1 MGRPSAS
8 VIGIRKEIGR
18 SGTSLNSKGA
28 EVAEDDFKRRARREP
43 FGASGASRTAIL
55 RICTP
60 PRKRARS
67 STIRGMSKR
76 VAVARWW
83 WSTMLVVALATI
95 VGARAAD
102 GQRVDTPPA
111 VSLDAAARAAGDL
124 PRLHSL
130 LVSWHGDLILERY
143 FNGARASQPANVKS
157 ASKSVISALVGIA
170 IGRGLIAGVRQPIAS
185 FFPDL
190 EASKRQITIEDLLT
204 MRSGLAPT
212 SNVNYGAWVQSPNWV
227 RYVLNRQ
234 LINAPGTHMDYSTGN
249 THVLSAI
256 LTKVSRTTTWQ
267 FAQDVL
273 GGPMGFTLARWPQDP
288 QGIYFGG
295 NDMLLTP
302 RQLLSFGELYL
313 NRGRANGRQIVPA
326 EWVDASFVARTESRW
341 SDQLYGYGWWV
352 RELAGYSAC
361 FAWGYGGQY
370 AFVVPDLDLV
380 IVTTSSPAVS
390 DLPRQHRHTIIDFV
404 ERFIVE
410 PIAGGVQASR

>member
-1 MGRPSAS
+1 MLVAALAAS
-8 VIGIRKEIGR
+8 V
-18 SGTSLNSKGA
+18 
-28 EVAEDDFKRRARREP
+28 VA
-43 FGASGASRTAIL
+43 RTA
-55 RICTP
+55 
-60 PRKRARS
+60 
-67 STIRGMSKR
+67 
-76 VAVARWW
+76 
-83 WSTMLVVALATI
+83 
-95 VGARAAD
+95 
-102 GQRVDTPPA
+102 DTQPDTAPPA
-111 VSLDAAARAAGDL
+111 VSLDGAARAAGEL

-130 LVSWHGDLILERY
+130 LVSWRGNLILERY
-143 FNGARASQPANVKS
+143 YNGARAGQPANVKS
-157 ASKSVISALVGIA
+157 VSKSVLSALVGIA
-170 IGRGLIAGVRQPIAS
+170 IDRRLITGVTQPIVS

-190 EASKRQITIEDLLT
+190 EPSKQRITIEDLLT

-234 LINAPGTHMDYSTGN
+234 LLNPPGTHMDYSTGN
-249 THVLSAI
+249 THLLSAI
-256 LTKVSRTTTWQ
+256 LTRASGTSTWQ

-273 GGPMGFTLARWPQDP
+273 ARPLGFTLARWPQDP

-313 NRGRANGRQIVPA
+313 NRGRLNGRQIVPA
-326 EWVDASFVARTESRW
+326 EWVDASLVPRTESRW

-352 RELAGYSAC
+352 RELDGYDAY

-390 DLPRQHRHTIIDFV
+390 DLARGHRHIMIDFV
-404 ERFIVE
+404 ERFVVE
-410 PIAGGVQASR
+410 PLAGGGAGASR